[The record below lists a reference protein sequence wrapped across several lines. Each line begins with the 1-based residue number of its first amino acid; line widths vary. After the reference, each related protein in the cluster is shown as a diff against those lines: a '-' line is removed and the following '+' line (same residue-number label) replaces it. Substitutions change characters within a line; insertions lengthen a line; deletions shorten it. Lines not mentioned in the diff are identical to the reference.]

1 MAVLEM
7 CAFKPSGRESPIW
20 RWGVSVSMRSRKPMP
35 SKIPMAAGSTRSRPM
50 SADIS
55 IAGMISDHMEAAT
68 ITPEA
73 KPKRNFCRRGDI
85 SSFMK
90 NTNAAPSIVPRKGI
104 NKVRMTPDMQQ
115 R

>member
-1 MAVLEM
+1 
-7 CAFKPSGRESPIW
+7 
-20 RWGVSVSMRSRKPMP
+20 
-35 SKIPMAAGSTRSRPM
+35 M

-55 IAGMISDHMEAAT
+55 IAGMMSDHMEAAT

-73 KPKRNFCRRGDI
+73 KPRRDFCKRGDI

-90 NTNAAPSIVPRKGI
+90 NTNAAPSVVPRKGI
-104 NKVRMTPDMQQ
+104 SRVRKTPDMRQ